1 MCALCCDRYCYNS
14 LVLFVGVSM
23 GPVVEGVCG
32 YKRPQYNIWGPAMDT
47 ARKLE
52 LTGKM
57 SHIQVCVCCVDL
69 ISAMGCPLLCRKW
82 TTLGEVKVKS

>member
-1 MCALCCDRYCYNS
+1 
-14 LVLFVGVSM
+14 M

-57 SHIQVCVCCVDL
+57 SHIQVCVYVDL
-69 ISAMGCPLLCRKW
+69 IIAMGCPLLYRTW